1 MSFDLTGK
9 SVAIIGMART
19 GLAVAEVVTARG
31 GRATIFDAKP
41 AESISNAIESAN
53 KLGVDTAV
61 GCDNP
66 DLSGFDLV
74 VTSPGV
80 PPDKMGL
87 PNARQAGVEI
97 IAEVELAFR
106 IAVAPIAAITGTN
119 GKTTTTVLAGLILRE
134 AVFDTYI
141 AGNAAG
147 TGLVQDERTIMP
159 LVMAAHRALPNDRI
173 VAEISSFQ
181 LEGIAGFAPKVGA
194 VLNVTSDHLDRYSSV
209 AQYADAKSRMFEF
222 QGPDDYSIVNIDD
235 PVSSMFRNNTNGHL
249 LEFSRTREVAEG
261 AYLRGNDI
269 VITLGGR
276 DAVVCARNEIRL
288 KGTHN
293 VENLM
298 AAGLIAMTL
307 GASAND
313 VKQIA
318 RTFGGVAH
326 RMEFVAEID
335 GVEYINNSMCTNVD
349 AAVRSIESV
358 DSEVVVIC
366 GGRDKNLDY
375 TALADVFVRKVKSV
389 VLIGEAKNTLNEY
402 CVRAGYTSVL
412 EAGSMSDAIGKAR
425 ALANAGDVVLLAPV
439 CSSFDMY
446 GSFEERGEDFRQAV
460 KSLSVGEPG

>member
-1 MSFDLTGK
+1 MNYDLTGK
-9 SVAIIGMART
+9 SIAIIGMART

-31 GRATIFDAKP
+31 GHATIFDAKP
-41 AESISNAIESAN
+41 AESIEKAIESAN
-53 KLGVDTAV
+53 KLGVEVAV

-66 DLSGFDLV
+66 DLSSFDLV

-87 PNARQAGVEI
+87 SNARQAGVEI
-97 IAEVELAFR
+97 IAEIELAFR

-134 AVFDTYI
+134 AGFDTFI

-181 LEGIAGFAPKVGA
+181 LDGIAGFAPKVGA

-209 AQYADAKSRMFEF
+209 AQYADAKARMFEY
-222 QGPDDYSIVNIDD
+222 QGSDEYSIINTDD
-235 PVSSMFRNNTNGHL
+235 PVSSMLRNRTNGHL

-261 AYLRGNDI
+261 AYLRGDDI

-276 DAVVCARNEIRL
+276 DAVVCARSDIRL
-288 KGTHN
+288 KGSHN

-298 AAGLIAMTL
+298 AAGLIAMSM
-307 GASAND
+307 GASAVD

-326 RMEFVAEID
+326 RMQLVAEID

-358 DSEVVVIC
+358 ESSVIVIC

-375 TALADVFVRKVKSV
+375 TALADVFVRKVKHV
-389 VLIGEAKNTLNEY
+389 ILIGEARNTLKEY
-402 CVRAGYTSVL
+402 CDKAGYSAVS
-412 EAGSMSDAIGKAR
+412 EAENMFDAINRGR
-425 ALANAGDVVLLAPV
+425 TLADTGDVVLLAPV

-446 GSFEERGEDFRQAV
+446 GSFEERGEDFCQAV
-460 KSLSVGEPG
+460 KGLSVG